1 MNRILRAGR
10 LAVVAAAVLLLAPGA
25 ARAAKLTVRAYD
37 TTAYAEKSTLS
48 FLVDARDEAGPVEG
62 LAKGDWGLEY
72 GDKVLKVGSNAEGYR
87 AREAV
92 TSILLLIPA
101 TANFVGRDEPD
112 AAKDRSRTPLRYVL
126 DGLAS
131 LKTSVDDKDYLAV
144 GCYDETRADPVRLSD
159 GVKKAASVTLPND
172 AQAVADR
179 CAFGGGAAGAAARLP
194 TLLAGAVKQWM
205 AKKAEA
211 QRFVVVLVTDGASS
225 EPVNPAW
232 AKGLLGD
239 AEGRWLELY
248 VVGLEDGGDLNN
260 LQALGSAGISSTVPV
275 RQNLPSEL
283 AKLGPWVAGAGVYA
297 VTYILDDP
305 IRSKGAELVLTA
317 GQGKSALRSDPAP
330 VGKLEPKTS
339 WLKTVLLV
347 AVVLVVIVIVVLL
360 VRFIVQGAAERRRR
374 REEEE
379 ARRKNEQ
386 YDGPSRGRLQV
397 REGPAQNQ
405 TFHLVD
411 DVTYIGRSNENHVTL
426 PDPSLSKRHCS
437 ITIRDRSYQLEDL
450 QSVNGVIVN
459 GQKVVKVFLKD
470 GDSIRLGGSEM
481 QFRL

>member
-1 MNRILRAGR
+1 MNRIPLAGR
-10 LAVVAAAVLLLAPGA
+10 LAVVALSLVVSAPA
-25 ARAAKLTVRAYD
+25 LAAKLTVRSFD
-37 TTAYAEKSTLS
+37 STAYAEKSTLA

-62 LAKGDWGLEY
+62 LGKADWGLEF
-72 GDKVLKVGSNAEGYR
+72 GEKVLKVAASAEGYR

-92 TSILLLIPA
+92 TSILFLVPA

-126 DGLAS
+126 DGLQS
-131 LKTSVDDKDYLAV
+131 LKTSIDDKDFLAV

-159 GVKKAASVTLPND
+159 GVKKAASVTLPSD
-172 AQAVADR
+172 AQAAGDR
-179 CAFGGGAAGAAARLP
+179 CAFGGGQAGAAARLP
-194 TLLAGAVKQWM
+194 TLLAGAIKQWM

-211 QRFVVVLVTDGASS
+211 QRFVVVLVSDGASS
-225 EPVNPAW
+225 EPVNAAW

-239 AEGRWLELY
+239 TEGRWLELY

-260 LQALGSAGISSTVPV
+260 LQALGSAGVSSTVPV

-283 AKLGPWVAGAGVYA
+283 AKLGPWIGGAGVYA
-297 VTYILDDP
+297 VSYTLDDP
-305 IRSKGAELVLTA
+305 IRSKSAELVLTA
-317 GQGKSALRSDPAP
+317 GQGKTALRSDPAP

-347 AVVLVVIVIVVLL
+347 AVVLVVLVIVVL
-360 VRFIVQGAAERRRR
+360 VIRFVVQGAAARRRR

-379 ARRKNEQ
+379 ARRKTEQ

-426 PDPSLSKRHCS
+426 QDPSLSKRHCS

-459 GQKVVKVFLKD
+459 GQKIVKVFLKD